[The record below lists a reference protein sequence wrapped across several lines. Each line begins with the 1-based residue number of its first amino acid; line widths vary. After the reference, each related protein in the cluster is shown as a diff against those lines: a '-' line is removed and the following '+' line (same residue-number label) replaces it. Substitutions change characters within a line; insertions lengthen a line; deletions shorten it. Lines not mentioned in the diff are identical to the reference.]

1 MKQKPKYGTVE
12 YYTEMFADFIGDIQH
27 DSPETTE
34 NVIFGFKRALQ
45 EWRAYYDIV
54 VNQKLNVIIQLLYLE
69 ERIRV
74 EKSRELQLKEVE
86 FNQSLENLTG
96 EAASY
101 NSPFVDALTRDL
113 NFLRR

>member
-45 EWRAYYDIV
+45 EWRAYYDKQLTELDRAIV
-54 VNQKLNVIIQLLYLE
+54 LTERTLNDE
-69 ERIRV
+69 
-74 EKSRELQLKEVE
+74 S
-86 FNQSLENLTG
+86 
-96 EAASY
+96 
-101 NSPFVDALTRDL
+101 
-113 NFLRR
+113 